1 MAKTIEQ
8 IQTMI
13 TNKADAREV
22 INEIADYL
30 QDSGSGG
37 SGGGVTIG
45 GTYDDEASALAALG
59 TGKLYKSSTLI
70 NGSPIILMTAG
81 SNSDVGGSYASNAA
95 AVAALGTGK
104 LYQSTTLVNGST
116 IILITV

>member
-37 SGGGVTIG
+37 SGGVTIG
-45 GTYDDEASALAALG
+45 DVYATNADAVAALG
-59 TGKLYKSSTLI
+59 TGKLYKSETLV
-70 NGSPIILMTAG
+70 NGSPIIL
-81 SNSDVGGSYASNAA
+81 
-95 AVAALGTGK
+95 
-104 LYQSTTLVNGST
+104 
-116 IILITV
+116 ITV